1 MSHGNYPFIEKSFEN
16 LAIKL
21 FKHQARE
28 NKIYKT
34 WLESLGWGDEKINA
48 IDTLT
53 SIPFLPITAFKSQ
66 KVVTGSFTPDA
77 IYTSSGAINSQH
89 FVSNKNIYLRNAQMC
104 FESFYGPVKDY
115 AWLCLLPGYLDR
127 SGSSLIDMAEYFISI
142 SNHSESGF
150 FVKGIDEL
158 KYRLENLDL
167 NRVPTILLGV
177 TFALMDL
184 AESIK
189 NPMKLNHTII
199 METGGMKGRRE
210 EPIREELHHKLNSSF
225 GTKEIHSEYGMT
237 ELLSQAYS
245 FKDGLFSTPAQ
256 MLVLPRS
263 IETPLLL
270 SSVGEICGLN
280 IIDLANSDSCA
291 FLATD
296 DMGRVHENGNFEVLG
311 RIDGSDQ
318 RGCSLLSIN
327 SN

>member
-1 MSHGNYPFIEKSFEN
+1 MSHGNYPFIDKSFEN

-34 WLESLGWGDEKINA
+34 WLESLGWEDEKINA
-48 IDTLT
+48 IDALT

-189 NPMKLNHTII
+189 NPMNLNHTII
-199 METGGMKGRRE
+199 METGGMKGKRKE
-210 EPIREELHHKLNSSF
+210 MLKEELHKILEDDFGLNH
-225 GTKEIHSEYGMT
+225 IHSEYGMT

-245 FKDGLFSTPAQ
+245 KKNGIFHTPKW
-256 MLVLPRS
+256 MNILIRDINDPLS
-263 IETPLLL
+263 IIDFNK
-270 SSVGEICGLN
+270 SGGVN
-280 IIDLANSDSCA
+280 IIDLANLNSCS
-291 FLATD
+291 FIATD
-296 DMGRVHENGNFEVLG
+296 DLGIKLNENEFKINGRLSN
-311 RIDGSDQ
+311 SDI
-318 RGCSLLSIN
+318 RGCNLLIQ
-327 SN
+327 